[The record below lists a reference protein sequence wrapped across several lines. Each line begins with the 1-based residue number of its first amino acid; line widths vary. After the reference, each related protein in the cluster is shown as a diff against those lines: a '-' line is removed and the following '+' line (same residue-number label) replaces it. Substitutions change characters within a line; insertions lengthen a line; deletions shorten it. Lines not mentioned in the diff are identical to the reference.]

1 MAEEK
6 KGGFK
11 AFCQNCWQK
20 TKSFFKTCWQKVKSI
35 KWAETVKPVI
45 GFSIF
50 GGVVALAVLIGVLV
64 ICL

>member
-20 TKSFFKTCWQKVKSI
+20 VKSI
-35 KWAETVKPVI
+35 KWAKTVDPVI

-50 GGVVALAVLIGVLV
+50 GDVVVLAVLIGVIV